1 MCLVWRAGS
10 RAPARETA
18 RPRGRETGPRA
29 RRAPAR
35 AAARPGTIER
45 SLEFEKHLI
54 FILGAASHC
63 LPVSFPPRTWR
74 REYLLVT
81 VVLPREMADGASAG

>member
-1 MCLVWRAGS
+1 MCLVYGGRRAGG

-54 FILGAASHC
+54 FILGAASHVPAC
-63 LPVSFPPRTWR
+63 FVPTSHLATRVPTSYRSP
-74 REYLLVT
+74 
-81 VVLPREMADGASAG
+81 SS

>member
-1 MCLVWRAGS
+1 MW
-10 RAPARETA
+10 
-18 RPRGRETGPRA
+18 RPRADRRQHTRQPGVSRA